1 MKVRRGNMEYTVK
14 ALADLAGVSRRTL
27 RYYDKIGLLKP
38 ARINSSGYRIYGP
51 AEVDRLQLILF
62 YRALGVRL
70 GEIRQIM
77 EDPDFDAEAALR
89 RHHGQLLEERS
100 RIDRLIRNV
109 EQTME
114 AKEGGRDMKDKDK
127 FEGFKDEKLQENEA
141 QYGEE
146 IREKYGEDT
155 VRASNE
161 KWMGMSEADYD
172 RMTAVEAELKAVL
185 KEAVDDPTEEHARE
199 AARLHKEWLMFT
211 WRTYSREAHQGLA
224 EMYVYDERFKKY
236 YDDVAPGAAAFLR
249 DAIVAHAE

>member
-1 MKVRRGNMEYTVK
+1 MMEYTVK
-14 ALADLAGVSRRTL
+14 VLADIAGVSRRTL
-27 RYYDKIGLLKP
+27 RYYDQIGLLTP
-38 ARINSSGYRIYGP
+38 ARINSSGYRIYGR

-70 GEIRQIM
+70 DEIRQIM

-89 RHHGQLLEERS
+89 RHHAQLLEERS

-109 EQTME
+109 EETLE
-114 AKEGGRDMKDKDK
+114 AKEGGRDMEDKDK

-155 VRASNE
+155 VKASNE

-185 KEAVDDPTEEHARE
+185 KDAVDDPTEDRARE